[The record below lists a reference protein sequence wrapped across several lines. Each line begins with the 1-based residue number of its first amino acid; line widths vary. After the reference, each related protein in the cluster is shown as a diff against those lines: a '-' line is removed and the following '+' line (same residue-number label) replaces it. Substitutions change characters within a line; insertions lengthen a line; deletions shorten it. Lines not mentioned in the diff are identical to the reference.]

1 MEKKMAVLRSI
12 ISRSASARFRPASSS
27 AAAVGRRGGFSL
39 ARHFAVPSRSL
50 FGLSSQSVSAPP
62 TRNLPFDCRP
72 PCGMSMGSTRCFS
85 EDVTHMPDFEDPD
98 VLNAFKD
105 LMAASWDEIPDNVV
119 HDVKEALSRNTDDKA
134 GQEVLANVYRAAEAV
149 EEFTGVLTSLKMEL
163 DDSIGLSG
171 EDVKPLSDE
180 HASALQKIYERY
192 TVYLDAFGPDEAYLR
207 KKVET
212 ELGTKMIHLK
222 MRCGG
227 LGSEWGKVTVLG
239 TSGLAG
245 SYIEQRA

>member
-1 MEKKMAVLRSI
+1 MEKKMAALRSI
-12 ISRSASARFRPASSS
+12 HRSASACFRPLSSSS
-27 AAAVGRRGGFSL
+27 AAALGRRDLFL
-39 ARHFAVPSRSL
+39 ARHFGVLSRSL
-50 FGLSSQSVSAPP
+50 LGLSHQFVSAPP
-62 TRNLPFDCRP
+62 PRNLPFDCRP
-72 PCGMSMGSTRCFS
+72 PFGMSMGSIRCFS
-85 EDVTHMPDFEDPD
+85 ADVTHMPDFEDPD

-105 LMAASWDEIPDNVV
+105 LMAASWDELPNSIV
-119 HDVKEALSRNTDDKA
+119 HDVEKALSKNIDDEA

-192 TVYLDAFGPDEAYLR
+192 TAYLDAFGPDEAYLR

-227 LGSEWGKVTVLG
+227 LSSEWGKVTVLG